1 MANLC
6 IPNKYF
12 LSKENIYTINKKTSV
27 FLSKQQNKTN
37 SNESKKENKE
47 KQMIDSNYFFPE
59 IDEDYLFWCWFI
71 FSKGLS
77 EFYIETEMQ
86 TNSVKFTLKKNVKIS
101 LIEKLRSNKN
111 KLKKRKIKL
120 NNLEDNLLYSE
131 KLNLETFIALI
142 SLEDCNIVFVNDK
155 LYYELYNETNKKT
168 VYMYQTKEKYGICT
182 TEPFPDCLMLK
193 TNKMVVENINK
204 PLKAISAYKAD
215 EIRELCKKFNIDIMK
230 TNKRFKTKRD
240 LYLLLQ
246 EHLI

>member
-6 IPNKYF
+6 ISNKYF
-12 LSKENIYTINKKTSV
+12 LSKENIYTINKKTSI
-27 FLSKQQNKTN
+27 FLSRDTFKTK
-37 SNESKKENKE
+37 KKETKTENAK
-47 KQMIDSNYFFPE
+47 KQMIHSNYFFPE

-71 FSKGLS
+71 FSKGIN

-86 TNSVKFTLKKNVKIS
+86 INNSKFSLKKNVKIS
-101 LIEKLRSNKN
+101 LIEKLRNDKK
-111 KLKKRKIKL
+111 KLKQRKIKL
-120 NNLEDNLLYSE
+120 TNLENNLLYSE

-142 SLEDCNIVFVNDK
+142 SLEDCNMVFVNDK
-155 LYYELYNETNKKT
+155 LYYELYNDTNKKT
-168 VYMYQTKEKYGICT
+168 VYLYQTGEKYGICT
-182 TEPFPDCLMLK
+182 TDPFPDCATLK

-230 TNKRFKTKRD
+230 SDKRFKTKRD